1 MRFRF
6 RRGEVLAIAL
16 LLVCALPLEALP
28 FSLEDRVKEFTLKNG
43 MKVLMLERHQS
54 PTVSLYI
61 RFRVG
66 ATDENL
72 GMTGTAHLLEHMLF
86 KGTKTLGTRNFAEEE
101 KILSRIESVGMAL
114 DAERAKGEKADQAL
128 LKHLTEIFRELQ
140 AEHKKWVVKDEIELL
155 YSQNGG
161 VGFNAMTSADTTT
174 YVVNLPSNRIE
185 LWARIESDRILNP
198 VLREFYSERDVVMEE
213 RRRSIESQPERK
225 LVEHFLGAAFMA
237 HPYGRPVIGWS
248 SDIQYLDKR
257 STEQFFRT
265 FYSPT
270 NTVLTLVGDLKP
282 DEALL
287 VIKKYFERIPPQ
299 ILPAPLRT
307 EEPEQLGERR
317 LQVVADVNPQLIIGF
332 HKPNPPHFDDVT
344 CAIIDGLLTSGRTSR
359 LYKRLVEERKI
370 AAEVSSSSGFP
381 GERYPNLFVVFATPR
396 HPHTAGEL
404 ERAILQDLDRLK
416 SEPVSEQELY
426 KVKNQI
432 QTDFLR
438 KLNSNSKLA
447 YWLSYGQSLWGNWRY
462 ITERLKSYEK
472 VTPEDVRRV
481 AEKYFISRNRTVATL
496 VKTPESP

>member
-1 MRFRF
+1 MRFKF
-6 RRGEVLAIAL
+6 RIAGVFTIAL
-16 LLVCALPLEALP
+16 LLLCALPLKALP

-101 KILSRIESVGMAL
+101 KILNRIESVGMAL
-114 DAERAKGEKADQAL
+114 DAERAKGEKADKAL
-128 LKHLTEIFRELQ
+128 LKHLTEIFRGLQ

-174 YVVNLPSNRIE
+174 YLVNLPSNRIE

-213 RRRSIESQPERK
+213 RRRSIESQPDRK
-225 LVEHFLGAAFMA
+225 LVEHFLAAAFMA

-257 STEQFFRT
+257 TTEQFFRT

-282 DEALL
+282 DETLG
-287 VIKKYFERIPPQ
+287 VIKRYFERIPAQ

-317 LQVVADVNPQLIIGF
+317 LLVVADSNPQLIIGF
-332 HKPNPPHFDDVT
+332 HKPNPPHSDDVV

-359 LYKRLVEERKI
+359 LYKRLVEEQKI

-396 HPHTAGEL
+396 HPHTAEEL
-404 ERAILQDLDRLK
+404 ERSLLQELDRLK
-416 SEPVSEQELY
+416 SEPVSGQELH
-426 KVKNQI
+426 KVRNQI

-447 YWLSYGQSLWGNWRY
+447 YWLSYGQSLLGNWRY
-462 ITERLKSYEK
+462 ITERLKSYED

-481 AEKYFISRNRTVATL
+481 AQKYFTSRNRTVATL
-496 VKTPESP
+496 GKTPQSP